1 MNRYIFI
8 VLLALVGISA
18 AAERKDSINVWGK
31 VTDFFTGE
39 AIEHG
44 MLTVFNERDS
54 IVLVDTIHAAKD
66 AYWGTHKYK
75 EPARYE
81 FRLPAGGSYKVR
93 FDVEGYTAEPQE
105 LIIPERYHHKYTTE
119 WNKDFKLRKLPREQM
134 LGEAVVKATRI
145 KMVVKGDTVEYN
157 ADAFDLAEGSMLDK
171 LIEAMPGM
179 ELKENGVITHNG
191 KQVESLLV
199 NGKDFFDGDPKL
211 ALENLPAYTVKK
223 VQVYRKDDDG
233 AYLVKDSVKREEMK
247 KLVLDVKLKK
257 EYSQGWMVNTDLAG
271 GTAGR
276 YTTKLVGMY
285 FSDNYKFLVAGGM
298 NNLNDRGLA
307 NLSGDINSSTS
318 PQGLH
323 NIKRAQIAAQYN
335 KQNKIQSHVQLN
347 ATHANDDNESMVSST
362 TLLTGG
368 DTYSRSH
375 SLSTASSTQIEL
387 TSRFNMFNRDS
398 YIFSQPIRIYH
409 DRSRTRSANRSA
421 TFNDDPRD
429 SYRGAA
435 IDSAFLPLGSARL
448 EEMLINRTLD
458 QTLNDSR
465 HLNATSNASF
475 SFHDPIF
482 GNTMQIGY
490 NIGGHRNDYDQ
501 YQHYSLHNKVAGVN
515 DFRNIATFTPR
526 RGYDYMGRATYE
538 LPIKKNWTVDLNYT
552 YKQDYD
558 MNNSKRYRL
567 DSLDGWGEDSRHE
580 LAQLP
585 DDRDSM
591 LKVMD
596 IRNSYH
602 TTKRNRNNAFAVRT
616 YFKVID
622 GWNIN
627 ISMPLNVYNS
637 TAWDNRNN
645 FSQRKVNNLTSLDPY
660 ISLNRYK
667 NDHKGKV
674 EQGNLTYSFYHTM
687 RDAGELLDIYD
698 DTNPLFI
705 RETNPWL
712 KNPRSHK
719 FNMNF
724 WFSNKEHVQNYG
736 IFANWQATSN
746 SISNATIYDRAT
758 GITTYRPLNISGNW
772 NANFGG
778 NYSRA
783 IDKNDR
789 LQLENS
795 ISFAY
800 NHNAAYISDTED
812 EQTAIMRSVVDN
824 YTIDGRLSLNYSYN
838 KTNIRLEGIANW
850 HIQNGDRPGFNRV
863 SAVDF
868 NYGVRANGPMVW
880 GIEYYTNLKMY
891 SRRGYDNRSMN
902 DDNLIWNIG
911 LSRSFLKGKPL
922 TLRLEVE
929 DALAQRSNVQN
940 TINAQGRTEYWYNSV
955 PRYALLHVAY
965 KFNTMSKKKENKTK
979 ND

>member
-18 AAERKDSINVWGK
+18 AAERKDSINVWGR

-66 AYWGTHKYK
+66 AYWGTYKYRESAK
-75 EPARYE
+75 YE
-81 FRLPAGGSYKVR
+81 FKLPAGGSYKVR

-191 KQVESLLV
+191 QQVESLLV
-199 NGKDFFDGDPKL
+199 NGKDFFDGDPKT

-223 VQVYRKDDDG
+223 VQVYRKDDDA
-233 AYLVKDSVKREEMK
+233 AYLTKDSLKREQMK

-276 YTTKLVGMY
+276 YTTKLIGLY
-285 FSDNYKFLVAGGM
+285 FTDTFKFLVAGGM
-298 NNLNDRGLA
+298 NNLNDQGLA
-307 NLSGDINSSTS
+307 FLSGDINSYAP

-323 NIKRAQIAAQYN
+323 NIKRAQIGLQYN
-335 KQNKIQSHVQLN
+335 KQQKFDGSINLN
-347 ATHANDDNESMVSST
+347 ATHSNDDNESMISST

-375 SLSTASSTQIEL
+375 SLSRGSTTKL
-387 TSRFNMFNRDS
+387 SLDSWVSLFGRDS
-398 YIFSQPIRIYH
+398 YAHSQPIVINYNRYRG
-409 DRSRTRSANRSA
+409 RSTNRSA

-448 EEMLINRTLD
+448 ESMMINRTLD
-458 QTLNDSR
+458 QTLSENRNLSAR
-465 HLNATSNASF
+465 SASF
-475 SFHDPIF
+475 VNFRDPIF
-482 GNTMQIGY
+482 GNEMVIGY
-490 NIGGHRNDYDQ
+490 EISGQRNDNDQ
-501 YQHYSLHNKVAGVN
+501 YQHYSLHNKAAGEN
-515 DFRNIATFTPR
+515 DFRNIAAFAPNHNYKYS
-526 RGYDYMGRATYE
+526 GSVKYE
-538 LPIKKNWTVDLNYT
+538 MRIIKNWRVELNYG
-552 YKQDYD
+552 YSQDYD

-602 TTKRNRNNAFAVRT
+602 TTKRNRNNAFSVFT

-645 FSQRKVNNLTSLDPY
+645 FSQRKVNNMTSLDPL
-660 ISLNRYK
+660 ISLIRYK
-667 NDHKGKV
+667 NDKKGKV
-674 EQGNLTYSFYHTM
+674 EDGNMQYTFEHTM

-712 KNPRSHK
+712 ENSRSHRI
-719 FNMNF
+719 NVNYTY
-724 WFSNKEHVQNYG
+724 SNKEHVQNGG
-736 IFANWQATSN
+736 IHADWRAVSN

-772 NANFGG
+772 NANLSGS
-778 NYSRA
+778 YSRA

-789 LQLENS
+789 LQLGNS
-795 ISFAY
+795 LSFAY
-800 NHNAAYISDTED
+800 NHSAAYISDTEN

-824 YTIDGRLSLNYSYN
+824 YTVEGKINLNYSYN
-838 KTNIRLEGIANW
+838 KTNIKFESIAKW
-850 HIQNGDRPGFNRV
+850 RIQNGDRPGFNRV
-863 SAVDF
+863 SAVNF
-868 NYGVRANGPMVW
+868 NYGVNANGPMVW

-902 DDNLIWNIG
+902 DDHLIWNIG

-940 TINAQGRTEYWYNSV
+940 TINAQGRTEYWFNSV

-965 KFNTMSKKKENKTK
+965 KFNTMNKKKENKTK